1 MEIIISLKTSSVN
14 NSKKAA
20 VHPTHKQ
27 NFKTIKSN
35 YGPSNILLN
44 LSKIY

>member
-1 MEIIISLKTSSVN
+1 MDIIISLKTPSVN

-20 VHPTHKQ
+20 AHPTHKQ
-27 NFKTIKSN
+27 TFKTKKSN
-35 YGPSNILLN
+35 YGPSNILPN